1 MSSHRPPGSLLDLQ
15 QLQPLGTQQQDPGC
29 WALPAPNTCPCP
41 AAVSHL
47 SVTMCRAMPCRWL
60 SGQAEPCSGSLKPV
74 RQKQKLSF
82 LPPSSGGVWH
92 SPSSFPLQAD
102 TMLPLRWV
110 CLQAE
115 GEHPPFPVLHVHGVS
130 WWACIPSWWC
140 LHPLL
145 HCWPHDPCI
154 PSWAAPSRDG
164 GPDPHWNVS
173 QKRCWW
179 LDNKIMQAYPLLCF
193 RLLKGLK
200 AARKARAG
208 SVKWMQSPTSNFA
221 A

>member
-82 LPPSSGGVWH
+82 LPLPQEEFDTALPAFLCRQTRCCLWDECACRERVSILLSPCSMFMGWADEHVSHPDGAYTLSSTAG
-92 SPSSFPLQAD
+92 
-102 TMLPLRWV
+102 
-110 CLQAE
+110 
-115 GEHPPFPVLHVHGVS
+115 
-130 WWACIPSWWC
+130 
-140 LHPLL
+140 
-145 HCWPHDPCI
+145 PHDPCI